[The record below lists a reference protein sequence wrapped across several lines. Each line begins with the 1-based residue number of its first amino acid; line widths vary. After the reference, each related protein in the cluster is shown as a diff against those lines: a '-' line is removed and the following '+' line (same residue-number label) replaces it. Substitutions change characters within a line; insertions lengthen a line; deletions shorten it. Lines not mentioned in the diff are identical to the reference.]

1 MSRAGY
7 ARLSNEF
14 WSSPSVM
21 KMLAVNPAAVG
32 FYVAS
37 VSYASDNLTDGLIEE
52 QVARYVLRAPEDVIE
67 YLVAEG
73 KWEPVENGW
82 MIHNYTKWQNSRK
95 QVETARER
103 DRNRKT
109 RDASSNVPDGFH
121 SESERNANGFQTD
134 SRRNPNGIQTAFN
147 VNQNQKENQ
156 DTYTQ
161 VVEDVNVVDA
171 RAREAAA
178 TPTGDDARREEA
190 LLEAWLPTSDDLAH
204 AASLGVDGK
213 TLADKMRDKLTR
225 KGFDACGI
233 HRRTPQALDA
243 MFRTWIEHEAQWAKE
258 KPKQVKPP
266 DTVHTTRPQHS
277 WCGPEVRAIM
287 NPYRDRFPEPN
298 PGDVGPGQAWFKAC
312 KDVAQRL
319 DDGENETSI
328 IEWADATYGTIP
340 ATTATNTS

>member
-1 MSRAGY
+1 MSRTGY

-14 WSSPSVM
+14 WSAPSVM

-103 DRNRKT
+103 DRNRKAQ
-109 RDASSNVPDGFH
+109 DASKNVPFGFH
-121 SESERNANGFQTD
+121 SESERNPNGIQQD
-134 SRRNPNGIQTAFN
+134 SSRNPNGIQPAFN

-171 RAREAAA
+171 RAREATA
-178 TPTGDDARREEA
+178 TTTGDDARREEA

-243 MFRTWIEHEAQWAKE
+243 MFRTWIEHEAQWAGE
-258 KPKQVKPP
+258 RPKPVKPP
-266 DTVHTTRPQHS
+266 DPVQAHAAKRS
-277 WCGPEVRAIM
+277 WCSPDVRTLM
-287 NPYRDRFPEPN
+287 GPYRDLFPEPA
-298 PGDVGPGQAWFKAC
+298 PGDIGPGQEWFEAC
-312 KDVAQRL
+312 RDVAQRL
-319 DDGENETSI
+319 DDGEDEASI
-328 IEWADATYGTIP
+328 IEWVETNYRTP
-340 ATTATNTS
+340 TAANAANDP

>member
-1 MSRAGY
+1 MSRTGY

-171 RAREAAA
+171 RAR
-178 TPTGDDARREEA
+178 GRRH
-190 LLEAWLPTSDDLAH
+190 P
-204 AASLGVDGK
+204 
-213 TLADKMRDKLTR
+213 
-225 KGFDACGI
+225 
-233 HRRTPQALDA
+233 HRR
-243 MFRTWIEHEAQWAKE
+243 
-258 KPKQVKPP
+258 
-266 DTVHTTRPQHS
+266 
-277 WCGPEVRAIM
+277 
-287 NPYRDRFPEPN
+287 
-298 PGDVGPGQAWFKAC
+298 
-312 KDVAQRL
+312 
-319 DDGENETSI
+319 
-328 IEWADATYGTIP
+328 
-340 ATTATNTS
+340 